1 MSISGRFRQFYFLQR
16 MLITK
21 MKNALKS
28 RSFLYFT
35 LKTEKRMPVF
45 KFHSLLCKPEKSASF
60 SHKRPDIF
68 SICLRYKVNQLS
80 SVIFLSH

>member
-1 MSISGRFRQFYFLQR
+1 MVSLTCKRTLKTLSDYVPALCIKTKCLKYTFAISGRFRQFYFLQR

-45 KFHSLLCKPEKSASF
+45 KFHSLL
-60 SHKRPDIF
+60 
-68 SICLRYKVNQLS
+68 
-80 SVIFLSH
+80 